1 MKKQIYLGM
10 IFLCST
16 LLFAG
21 CGNGKKQ
28 YKEGIEL
35 AKEGKYSQAA
45 ESMEKAIKENKERAE
60 YYISYGMILNN
71 MGEYQKA
78 IEQFEMA
85 YQDTENTIADK
96 NNKQLFYGEAIS
108 YFYLLQYE
116 KSLEFC
122 DKALALE
129 EPDSLDSDIL
139 CSKGAILEVLGQ
151 QEEALQSY
159 EKAIKE
165 NKENW
170 GAYLKKADLK
180 QKQDAR
186 DEAVELYQKVF
197 QSAEK
202 EKYEAGFKL
211 VDLYQEAGDED
222 TSQQILNEILKKK
235 SKDSYVLC
243 QQGRAY
249 QYLGDIEKAVDYYN
263 KALEKK
269 YNEANYYLGMCA
281 MEQEDYA
288 GANEYFQTYLK
299 GDAGEHFGMAYNQ
312 LAGCAMEQG
321 DFTTAAS
328 YLEEGKLLNDSESQL
343 LIWKNLVVF
352 YEQQGMFKKA
362 RKTAREY
369 LALCPQDEEMQKELE
384 FIKTR
389 IKKKK
394 IKKQESSIE

>member
-1 MKKQIYLGM
+1 MKKQICLGM

-16 LLFAG
+16 LLFTG

-28 YKEGIEL
+28 YKKGIEL
-35 AKEGKYSQAA
+35 AREGKYSQAA
-45 ESMEKAIKENKERAE
+45 ESMEKAIKDNKERAE

-108 YFYLLQYE
+108 YFHLLQYE

-139 CSKGAILEVLGQ
+139 CSKGAVLEVLGQ

-159 EKAIKE
+159 EKAIKT

-180 QKQDAR
+180 LKQ
-186 DEAVELYQKVF
+186 EAKEEALELYQKVF
-197 QSAEK
+197 QSAEE

-211 VDLYQEAGDED
+211 VELYQETGEED
-222 TSQQILNEILKKK
+222 TSEQILNEMLQKE
-235 SKDSYVLC
+235 SKDSYGLC
-243 QQGRAY
+243 QQGRVY
-249 QYLGDIEKAVDYYN
+249 QYKGDKEKAVEYFN

-281 MEQEDYA
+281 MEQGDYA
-288 GANEYFQTYLK
+288 GAKEYFQTYLK

-312 LAGCAMEQG
+312 LAGCAMEQE
-321 DFTTAAS
+321 DFAAAAA

-343 LIWKNLVVF
+343 LIWKNLVVS

-362 RKTAREY
+362 RKTAKEY
-369 LALCPQDEEMQKELE
+369 LTLCPQDEEMQKELE

-389 IKKKK
+389 VKKKK
-394 IKKQESSIE
+394 VKKQESSIE